1 MMKKY
6 FVDSNIII
14 ESCKRNLTA
23 IDILSKYEKDSFTYI
38 NPIVVSEVSYIL
50 KKKLKY
56 SIKQIEPILNEFS
69 ILPVD
74 KQVVTIAYDYM
85 HKYNMKP
92 NDAMIAATCKYHE
105 IPNILTMDNDF
116 EQVCTNENITL
127 LN

>member
-1 MMKKY
+1 MKKY

-14 ESCKRNLTA
+14 ESCKKNILA
-23 IDILSKYEKDSFTYI
+23 IDILRKYEKDSFTYI

-56 SIKQIEPILNEFS
+56 TIKQIEPILNEFN
-69 ILPVD
+69 ILTVN
-74 KQVVTIAYDYM
+74 KQIVTISYDYM